1 MPVIKLKY
9 ANKDGS
15 SLQVTTDAGE
25 YSAPWPCFSWHSVEI
40 QSAIDA
46 GLVIEPWKTDAE
58 LAQEAKQSR
67 IAEID
72 ARLLEIDSLSIR
84 PLRAIQS
91 GTATEFDTNKLA
103 TLDEEAAA
111 LRAEK
116 KTLTA

>member
-9 ANKDGS
+9 ANQEGS
-15 SLQVTTDAGE
+15 SLQVTTDTGE
-25 YSAPWPCFSWHSVEI
+25 YSAPWPCFTWHAAEI
-40 QSAIDA
+40 QSAIDT

-58 LAQEAKQSR
+58 LAQEAKQVR
-67 IAEID
+67 IGEID
-72 ARLLEIDSLSIR
+72 ARLLEIDTLSIR

-91 GTATEFDTNKLA
+91 GTATDFDTNKLA
-103 TLDEEAAA
+103 TLDAEAAA